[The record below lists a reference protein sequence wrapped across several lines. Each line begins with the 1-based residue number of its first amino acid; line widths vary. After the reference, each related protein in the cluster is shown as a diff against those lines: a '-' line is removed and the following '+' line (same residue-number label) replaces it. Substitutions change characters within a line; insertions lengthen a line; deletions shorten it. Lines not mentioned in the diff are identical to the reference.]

1 MDPIVQ
7 WIIALALLVWALAA
21 VANMVNMSRIGGAC
35 RGYLDKALAPPP
47 PSPFDTMVPYDAD
60 TMHRISDML
69 NDPAPAEANARA
81 TEFEAHKY
89 GASRLGPEAVE
100 VAGRVGPGGG
110 RAA

>member
-7 WIIALALLVWALAA
+7 WIIALALLVWASAA
-21 VANMVNMSRIGGAC
+21 LANMLTMNRIARVC
-35 RGYLDKALAPPP
+35 RGYLDKAMA
-47 PSPFDTMVPYDAD
+47 PSPFDTKPPYDPD